1 MPAYQ
6 RDRSVEERLAVLEDT
21 VAALR
26 RAGTVVDDLA
36 MFPVYYLG
44 MEYVDST
51 TLQAAWQNIFTPR
64 SSTLTL
70 GMQLFGDQVG
80 ATNTGGAW
88 EIFLNGTSVANGLV
102 PATFTIVQPVVP
114 LDLSP
119 YLGVKDLLVELRTR
133 RTSGATTGGRYGT
146 GGCIASGF
154 LFARMS

>member
-6 RDRSVEERLAVLEDT
+6 RDRSVEERLAIVEEQL
-21 VAALR
+21 AALR
-26 RAGTVVDDLA
+26 RTGALVDDLA

-44 MEYVDST
+44 MEYVDT
-51 TLQAAWQNIFTPR
+51 TVFQTAWQNIFTPR

-70 GMQLFGDQVG
+70 GMQLFGDQIG
-80 ATNTGGAW
+80 ATNTGGEWQIA
-88 EIFLNGTSVANGLV
+88 LNGAVVTNGSV
-102 PATFTIVQPVVP
+102 PATYTLVQPVVA

-119 YLGVKDLLVELRTR
+119 YLGVKDLLIELRTR
-133 RTSGATTGGRYGT
+133 RTAGATTGGHYGT

>member
-1 MPAYQ
+1 MPAYTH
-6 RDRSVEERLAVLEDT
+6 DRTVEERLAILEDQ

-26 RAGTVVDDLA
+26 RTGNLVDDLG
-36 MFPVYYLG
+36 MFPVYYLS
-44 MEYVDST
+44 MAYNDST
-51 TLQAAWQNIFTPR
+51 DSETTWQNVFTPR

-80 ATNTGGAW
+80 ATNTGGSW
-88 EIFLNGTSVANGLV
+88 EILLNGASVASGSV
-102 PATFTIVQPVVP
+102 PPTFTLVQPVVP

-133 RTSGATTGGRYGT
+133 RTAGATTGGKYGT

>member
-1 MPAYQ
+1 VPSYQ
-6 RDRSVEERLAVLEDT
+6 RDRSVDERVAILEDKL
-21 VAALR
+21 AALQR
-26 RAGTVVDDLA
+26 QGSIVDDLA

-44 MEYVDST
+44 MEYLDGT
-51 TLQAAWQNIFTPR
+51 ALQAAWQNIFTPR

-88 EIFLNGTSVANGLV
+88 EVFLNGTSVANGLV

-119 YLGVKDLLVELRTR
+119 YLGVKDVLVELRTR
-133 RTSGATTGGRYGT
+133 RTSGASAGGRYGT